1 MKFDIKR
8 YSSFDNYTVKSCG
21 DNISNVM
28 DKLLRLTT
36 KLTERYASDILYLI
50 PSVDKATKDGIDV
63 DVVIMFKESGV
74 GWKNSENDAVEVYTD
89 ETYLQCWR
97 LTADCGRENLMEL
110 TRVYLVADNIYS
122 KRIIGM

>member
-1 MKFDIKR
+1 MKFDIQR

-50 PSVDKATKDGIDV
+50 PLVDKATKDGIDV
-63 DVVIMFKESGV
+63 DVVIMFREDGV
-74 GWKNSENDAVEVYTD
+74 GWKNSENNAVEM
-89 ETYLQCWR
+89 ETGVSYLQCWR
-97 LTADCGRENLMEL
+97 LTIDNTREDLMEL

>member
-1 MKFDIKR
+1 MKFDIKS

-21 DNISNVM
+21 SNVSGVM

-50 PSVDKATKDGIDV
+50 PSVDKAMKDDRDI
-63 DVVIMFKESGV
+63 DVVIMFREDGV
-74 GWKNSENDAVEVYTD
+74 SWKSVAGDAVEMETGV
-89 ETYLQCWR
+89 TYLQCWR
-97 LTADCGRENLMEL
+97 LTIDNTREDLMEL

-122 KRIIGM
+122 NRIIGM